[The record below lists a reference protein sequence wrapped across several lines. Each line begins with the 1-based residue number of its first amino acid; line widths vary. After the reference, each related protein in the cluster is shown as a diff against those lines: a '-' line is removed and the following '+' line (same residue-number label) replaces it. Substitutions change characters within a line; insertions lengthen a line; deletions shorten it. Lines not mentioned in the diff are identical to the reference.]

1 MTIRRL
7 THNCEDIVRE
17 QTIPLQKKS
26 PMKKYTLPFIQSKS
40 ILPFVKLTSPEG
52 KEIYA
57 LVDSGSE
64 STLINKSFKKDYPG
78 IIQSSTVIG
87 KTKMTGFA
95 GEKEMVLLQAEA
107 KVPML
112 TDKGEAS
119 SIEFK
124 GYVDDLTTLSS
135 HVSKIYGVEW
145 SFSILI
151 GSDPLCSLKAKID
164 YSNNAL
170 VLFVS
175 SKR

>member
-1 MTIRRL
+1 
-7 THNCEDIVRE
+7 
-17 QTIPLQKKS
+17 
-26 PMKKYTLPFIQSKS
+26 
-40 ILPFVKLTSPEG
+40 
-52 KEIYA
+52 
-57 LVDSGSE
+57 
-64 STLINKSFKKDYPG
+64 
-78 IIQSSTVIG
+78 
-87 KTKMTGFA
+87 
-95 GEKEMVLLQAEA
+95 MVLLQAEA

-119 SIEFK
+119 AIEFK

-151 GSDPLCSLKAKID
+151 GSDTLRSLKAKID